1 MSKPKY
7 RPGELIHSIGELS
20 EQEFIYCNHKILHKG
35 WFESWSIMLAKY
47 YILHNALRKAYRLK
61 NKEYYPNMTYEKYI
75 KKHHKSDG
83 LQILKGEKETDLRQ
97 CYEKWMEADV
107 E

>member
-7 RPGELIHSIGELS
+7 KKGELIHSVGELS

-35 WFESWSIMLAKY
+35 WFESWSIRLVKY
-47 YILHNALRKAYRLK
+47 HISHQALRKAYRLK
-61 NKEYYPNMTYEKYI
+61 NKEYYPNITFEKYL
-75 KKHHKSDG
+75 KRHYKTDG
-83 LQILKGEKETDLRQ
+83 LQILKGEPESYLKNEFKEWL
-97 CYEKWMEADV
+97 EADV